1 MENIIFLIRGNR
13 NGEPFVAEMYQGGEQ
28 PYFTLRWQEDEGE
41 IHIRIIPKD
50 FDDYGN
56 PVGELTLESVSM
68 TIPWTCRGGRNPE
81 QIFMNGYQ
89 SWTDSHEHTIFEK
102 EPAISPL
109 AAGMVEKYYL
119 DRYGDVNFTMKPKGT
134 GQFHGFTYCY
144 FRDGEQ
150 YRFLGSLSERAGFTV
165 FYYNGTAQQ
174 MTIEKDCAG
183 LKISEEW
190 NAFDLVELSGT
201 EDQVFDF
208 YFEKMNISKPSG
220 KPMTGYTSWYNHYQN
235 ISEQIIMENLEH
247 VHEMGQNLDVF
258 QIDDGYQTY
267 VGDWL
272 DVNADKFPAGLEPVV
287 DQIHEYG
294 MKAGLW
300 LSPFVCE
307 KNSGCYHEHP
317 DWLVKDECGNPVCG
331 GSNWSTFYALNLEL
345 SQVQDYLREVFR
357 QVLDVWGFDL
367 VKLDFL
373 YGACMQPTSYKT
385 RGQLMC
391 EAMDFLRE
399 LVGDKLIL
407 GCGVP
412 LGPAFGKVDYCRI
425 GPDVGLDWDGSPK
438 EKLLHRERVSTKN
451 TIGNTIYR
459 RQLNGRAFWND
470 PDVYLL
476 RDDNIKLSTKQKA
489 LLAQVNGLFG
499 GLLFTSDDVGSYDAE
514 KRELQQSLTG
524 LHGAARRVE
533 RKGRYTIVRYQ
544 GQDGEK
550 ELKVKL

>member
-13 NGEPFVAEMYQGGEQ
+13 NGEPFAAEMYQGGEQ

-41 IHIRIIPKD
+41 LHIRIIPKE

-68 TIPWTCRGGRNPE
+68 TFPWSCRGGRDPE

-89 SWTDSHEHTIFEK
+89 SWTDSHEHTILEK

-109 AAGMVEKYYL
+109 ASGMVEKYYL

-190 NAFDLVELSGT
+190 NALDLVELSGT
-201 EDQVFDF
+201 EDQVFDL
-208 YFEKMNISKPSG
+208 YFEKMNIPKPSG

-235 ISEQIIMENLEH
+235 ISEPVIMENLEH
-247 VHEMGQNLDVF
+247 VHEMGQNFDVF

-287 DQIHEYG
+287 DQIHAYG

-307 KNSGCYHEHP
+307 KNSRCYQQHP
-317 DWLVKDECGNPVCG
+317 EWLVKDERGNPVCG
-331 GSNWSTFYALNLEL
+331 GSNWSTFYALDLEL
-345 SQVQDYLREVFR
+345 SQVQDYLKEVFH

-373 YGACMQPTSYKT
+373 YGACMQPTAYKT

-476 RDDNIKLSTKQKA
+476 RDDNIKLSAKQKA

-514 KRELQQSLTG
+514 KQELQQSLTG
-524 LHGAARRVE
+524 LHEAARRVE

-550 ELKVKL
+550 ELRVKL

>member
-1 MENIIFLIRGNR
+1 M
-13 NGEPFVAEMYQGGEQ
+13 
-28 PYFTLRWQEDEGE
+28 
-41 IHIRIIPKD
+41 
-50 FDDYGN
+50 
-56 PVGELTLESVSM
+56 GELTLESVSM
-68 TIPWTCRGGRNPE
+68 TFPWSCRGGRKPE

-89 SWTDSHEHTIFEK
+89 SWTDSHEHTILEK

-109 AAGMVEKYYL
+109 ASGMVEKYYL

-144 FRDGEQ
+144 FRDGER

-165 FYYNGTAQQ
+165 FYYNGGAQQ
-174 MTIEKDCAG
+174 MTIEKDCSG
-183 LKISEEW
+183 LRISEEW

-201 EDQVFDF
+201 EDQVFDL
-208 YFEKMNISKPSG
+208 YFEKMQINKPAGS
-220 KPMTGYTSWYNHYQN
+220 PMTGYTSWYNHYQN

-247 VHEMGQNLDVF
+247 VHEMGQNFDVF

-272 DVNADKFPAGLEPVV
+272 DVNRDKFPDGLEPVV
-287 DQIHEYG
+287 DRIHTYG

-307 KNSGCYHEHP
+307 KNSRCYQEHR
-317 DWLVKDECGNPVCG
+317 DWLVRDENGHPVCG
-331 GSNWSTFYALNLEL
+331 GSNWSTFYALNTEL
-345 SQVQDYLREVFR
+345 PQVREYLKEVFH

-373 YGACMQPTSYKT
+373 YGACMQPTPYKT

-476 RDDNIKLSTKQKA
+476 RDDNIKLSAKQKA

-499 GLLFTSDDVGSYDAE
+499 GLLFTSDDVGNYDAE
-514 KRELQQSLTG
+514 KRKLQKSLTE
-524 LHGAARRVE
+524 LHGASRSVE
-533 RKGRYTIVRYQ
+533 RRGRYTIVRYQ

>member
-1 MENIIFLIRGNR
+1 MEDIIFLIRGKR
-13 NGEPFVAEMYQGGEQ
+13 NGEPFAAEMYQGGEQ
-28 PYFTLRWQEDEGE
+28 SYFTLRWQEDEGE
-41 IHIRIIPKD
+41 LHIRIIPKD

-68 TIPWTCRGGRNPE
+68 TFPWSCRGGRKPE

-89 SWTDSHEHTIFEK
+89 SWTDSHEHTVLEK

-109 AAGMVEKYYL
+109 ASGMVEKYYL

-144 FRDGEQ
+144 FRDGER

-165 FYYNGTAQQ
+165 FYYNGGAQQ
-174 MTIEKDCAG
+174 MTIEKDCLG
-183 LKISEEW
+183 LRISEEW

-201 EDQVFDF
+201 EDQVFDL
-208 YFEKMNISKPSG
+208 YFEKMNIKKPAG
-220 KPMTGYTSWYNHYQN
+220 GPMTGYTSWYNHYQN

-247 VHEMGQNLDVF
+247 VHEMGQNYDVF

-272 DVNADKFPAGLEPVV
+272 EVNRDKFPEGLEPVV
-287 DQIHEYG
+287 DRIHTYG

-307 KNSGCYHEHP
+307 KNSRCYQEHG
-317 DWLVKDECGNPVCG
+317 DWLVRDGNGHPVCG
-331 GSNWSTFYALNLEL
+331 GSNWSTFYALNTEL
-345 SQVQDYLREVFR
+345 PQVREYLKEVFH

-373 YGACMQPTSYKT
+373 YGACMQPTPYKT

-476 RDDNIKLSTKQKA
+476 RDDNIKLSAKQKA

-499 GLLFTSDDVGSYDAE
+499 GLLFTSDDVGNYDAE
-514 KRELQQSLTG
+514 KQKLQKSLEELHEAPRS
-524 LHGAARRVE
+524 VE

>member
-1 MENIIFLIRGNR
+1 MEDIIFLIRGKR
-13 NGEPFVAEMYQGGEQ
+13 NGEPFAAEMYQGGEQ
-28 PYFTLRWQEDEGE
+28 SYFTLRWQEDEGE
-41 IHIRIIPKD
+41 LHIRIIPKD

-68 TIPWTCRGGRNPE
+68 TFPWSCRGGRKPE

-89 SWTDSHEHTIFEK
+89 SWTDSHEHTVLEK

-109 AAGMVEKYYL
+109 ASGMVEKYYL

-144 FRDGEQ
+144 FRDGER
-150 YRFLGSLSERAGFTV
+150 YRFLGSLSECAGFTV
-165 FYYNGTAQQ
+165 FYYNGGSQQ
-174 MTIEKDCAG
+174 MTIEKDCLG
-183 LKISEEW
+183 LRISEEW

-201 EDQVFDF
+201 EDQVFDL
-208 YFEKMNISKPSG
+208 YFEKMNIKKPAG
-220 KPMTGYTSWYNHYQN
+220 GPMTGYTSWYNHYQN

-247 VHEMGQNLDVF
+247 VREMGQNFDVF

-272 DVNADKFPAGLEPVV
+272 EVNRDKFPEGLEPVV
-287 DQIHEYG
+287 DRIHTYG

-307 KNSGCYHEHP
+307 KNSRCYQEHR
-317 DWLVKDECGNPVCG
+317 DWLVQDENGHPVCG

-345 SQVQDYLREVFR
+345 PQVREYLKEVFH

-373 YGACMQPTSYKT
+373 YGACMQPTPYKT

-425 GPDVGLDWDGSPK
+425 GPDVGLDWDGAPK

-476 RDDNIKLSTKQKA
+476 RDDNIKLSAKQKA

-514 KRELQQSLTG
+514 KRKLQKSLTE
-524 LHGAARRVE
+524 LHGVSRSVE

>member
-1 MENIIFLIRGNR
+1 M
-13 NGEPFVAEMYQGGEQ
+13 
-28 PYFTLRWQEDEGE
+28 
-41 IHIRIIPKD
+41 
-50 FDDYGN
+50 
-56 PVGELTLESVSM
+56 
-68 TIPWTCRGGRNPE
+68 
-81 QIFMNGYQ
+81 
-89 SWTDSHEHTIFEK
+89 
-102 EPAISPL
+102 
-109 AAGMVEKYYL
+109 
-119 DRYGDVNFTMKPKGT
+119 
-134 GQFHGFTYCY
+134 
-144 FRDGEQ
+144 
-150 YRFLGSLSERAGFTV
+150 GSLSERDGFTV
-165 FYYNGTAQQ
+165 FYYNGGAQQ

-183 LKISEEW
+183 LRISEEW

-201 EDQVFDF
+201 EDQVFDL
-208 YFEKMNISKPSG
+208 YFEKMNIKRPAG
-220 KPMTGYTSWYNHYQN
+220 GPMTGYTSWYNHYQN

-247 VHEMGQNLDVF
+247 VHEMGQNFDVF

-272 DVNADKFPAGLEPVV
+272 EVNWDKFPDGLEPVV
-287 DQIHEYG
+287 DQIHTYG

-307 KNSGCYHEHP
+307 KNSRCYQEHR
-317 DWLVKDECGNPVCG
+317 DWLVQDENGRPVCG

-345 SQVQDYLREVFR
+345 PQVREYLKEVFH

-373 YGACMQPTSYKT
+373 YGVCMQPTPYKT

-425 GPDVGLDWDGSPK
+425 GPDVGLDWDGSAK

-476 RDDNIKLSTKQKA
+476 RDDNIKLSAKQKA

-514 KRELQQSLTG
+514 KRKLQKSLTE
-524 LHGAARRVE
+524 LHGASQSVE
-533 RKGRYTIVRYQ
+533 RKGRYTIVRYH

>member
-13 NGEPFVAEMYQGGEQ
+13 NGEPFAAEMYQGGEQ

-41 IHIRIIPKD
+41 LHIRIIPKD
-50 FDDYGN
+50 FDEFGS

-68 TIPWTCRGGRNPE
+68 TFPWSCRGGRDPE

-89 SWTDSHEHTIFEK
+89 SWTDSHEHTILEK
-102 EPAISPL
+102 EPAISSL

-201 EDQVFDF
+201 EDQVFDL
-208 YFEKMNISKPSG
+208 YFEKMNIPKPSG

-235 ISEQIIMENLEH
+235 ISEPVIMENLEH
-247 VHEMGQNLDVF
+247 VHEMGQNFDVF

-287 DQIHEYG
+287 DQIHAYG

-307 KNSGCYHEHP
+307 KNSRCYQQHP
-317 DWLVKDECGNPVCG
+317 EWLVKDERGNPVCG
-331 GSNWSTFYALNLEL
+331 GSNWSTFYALDLEL
-345 SQVQDYLREVFR
+345 SQVQDYLKEVFH

-373 YGACMQPTSYKT
+373 YGACMQPTAYKT

-476 RDDNIKLSTKQKA
+476 RDDNIKLSAKQKA

-514 KRELQQSLTG
+514 KQELQQSLTG
-524 LHGAARRVE
+524 LHEAARRVE

-550 ELKVKL
+550 ELRVKL

>member
-1 MENIIFLIRGNR
+1 MEDIIFLIRGNR
-13 NGEPFVAEMYQGGEQ
+13 NGEPFAAEMYQGGEQ

-41 IHIRIIPKD
+41 LHIRIIPKD

-68 TIPWTCRGGRNPE
+68 TFPWSCRGGRKPE

-89 SWTDSHEHTIFEK
+89 SWTDSHEHTILEK

-109 AAGMVEKYYL
+109 ASGMVEKYYL

-144 FRDGEQ
+144 FRDGER

-165 FYYNGTAQQ
+165 FYYNGGAQQ
-174 MTIEKDCAG
+174 MTIEKDCSG
-183 LKISEEW
+183 LRISEEW

-201 EDQVFDF
+201 EDQVFDL
-208 YFEKMNISKPSG
+208 YFEKMQINKPAGS
-220 KPMTGYTSWYNHYQN
+220 PMTGYTSWYNHYQN

-247 VHEMGQNLDVF
+247 VHEMEQNFDVF

-272 DVNADKFPAGLEPVV
+272 DVNRDKFPEGLEPVV
-287 DQIHEYG
+287 DQIHTYG

-307 KNSGCYHEHP
+307 KNSRCYQEHG
-317 DWLVKDECGNPVCG
+317 DWLVRDENGHPVCS
-331 GSNWSTFYALNLEL
+331 GSNWSTFYALNTEL
-345 SQVQDYLREVFR
+345 PQVREYLKEVFH

-373 YGACMQPTSYKT
+373 YGACMQPTPYKT

-438 EKLLHRERVSTKN
+438 EKLLHREGVSTKN

-476 RDDNIKLSTKQKA
+476 RDDNIKLSAKQKA

-499 GLLFTSDDVGSYDAE
+499 GLLFTSDDVGNYDAE
-514 KRELQQSLTG
+514 KQKLQKSLEELHEAPRS
-524 LHGAARRVE
+524 VE
-533 RKGRYTIVRYQ
+533 RRGRYTVVRYQ

>member
-1 MENIIFLIRGNR
+1 MDDIIFLIKGNR
-13 NGEPFVAEMYQGGEQ
+13 NGEPFAAEMYQGGEQ

-41 IHIRIIPKD
+41 LHIRIIPKE
-50 FDDYGN
+50 FDEYGE
-56 PVGELTLESVSM
+56 PVGDLTLESV
-68 TIPWTCRGGRNPE
+68 TLTFPWKCRGGKQPE

-89 SWTDSHEHTIFEK
+89 SWTDSHEHTVGEK
-102 EPAISPL
+102 EPAISPF
-109 AAGMVEKYYL
+109 ASGMVEKYYL
-119 DRYGDVNFTMKPKGT
+119 DRYGDSLFTMKGT
-134 GQFHGFTYCY
+134 AAGQFHGFTYCY
-144 FRDGEQ
+144 FRDGVT
-150 YRFLGSLSERAGFTV
+150 YRFVGSLSERSGFTV
-165 FYYNGTAQQ
+165 FYYNADAGQ
-174 MTIEKDCAG
+174 MSIEKDCAG
-183 LKISEEW
+183 VKISGEW
-190 NAFDLVELSGT
+190 NAFDLVELTGG
-201 EDQVFDF
+201 EDQVFDT
-208 YFEKMNISKPSG
+208 YFEKMNIAKPKG
-220 KPMTGYTSWYNHYQN
+220 RPMTGYTSWYNHYQN
-235 ISEQIIMENLEH
+235 ISAQIISDNLEH
-247 VHEMGQNLDVF
+247 VHEMGQSFDVF

-272 DVNADKFPAGLEPVV
+272 NVQKDKFPDGLEPIV

-307 KNSGCYHEHP
+307 KKSRCFRKHP
-317 DWLVKDECGNPVCG
+317 DWLVRDVNGEPFCG
-331 GSNWSTFYALNLEL
+331 GSNWSTFYALDL
-345 SQVQDYLREVFR
+345 SNEEVREYLREVFH

-373 YGACMQPTSYKT
+373 YAVCMLPTEYKT
-385 RGQLMC
+385 RGQIMC

-399 LVGDKLIL
+399 VIGDKLIL

-425 GPDVGLDWDGSPK
+425 GSDVGLNWDGAPK

-476 RDDNIKLSTKQKA
+476 RDDNIRLSAKQKEM
-489 LLAQVNGLFG
+489 LAQVNGLFG
-499 GLLFTSDDVGSYDAE
+499 GLLFTSDDVGTYDEE
-514 KRELQQSLTG
+514 KRALQQSLSA
-524 LHGAARRVE
+524 LREAPRSVE
-533 RKGRYTIVRYQ
+533 RKGKYTIVRYQ

-550 ELKVKL
+550 ELRVKL

>member
-13 NGEPFVAEMYQGGEQ
+13 NGEPFAAEMYQGGEQ

-68 TIPWTCRGGRNPE
+68 TFSWSCRGGRNLE

-190 NAFDLVELSGT
+190 NAFDLVELSGI

-307 KNSGCYHEHP
+307 KNSRCYHEHP

-357 QVLDVWGFDL
+357 QVLDVWSFDL

>member
-13 NGEPFVAEMYQGGEQ
+13 NGEPFAAEMYQGGEQ

-41 IHIRIIPKD
+41 LHIRIIPKE

-68 TIPWTCRGGRNPE
+68 TFPWSCRGGRDPE

-89 SWTDSHEHTIFEK
+89 SWTDSHEHTILEK

-109 AAGMVEKYYL
+109 ASGMVEKYYL

-201 EDQVFDF
+201 EDQVFDL
-208 YFEKMNISKPSG
+208 YFEKMNIPKPSG

-235 ISEQIIMENLEH
+235 ISEPVIMENLEH
-247 VHEMGQNLDVF
+247 VHEMGQNFDVF

-287 DQIHEYG
+287 DQIHAYG

-307 KNSGCYHEHP
+307 KNSGCYQQHP
-317 DWLVKDECGNPVCG
+317 EWLVKDERGNPVCG
-331 GSNWSTFYALNLEL
+331 GSNWSTFYALDLEL
-345 SQVQDYLREVFR
+345 SQVQDYLKEVFH

-399 LVGDKLIL
+399 IVGDKLIL

-425 GPDVGLDWDGSPK
+425 GPDVGLDWNGAPK

-514 KRELQQSLTG
+514 KQELQQSLTG
-524 LHGAARRVE
+524 LHEAARRVE

-550 ELKVKL
+550 ELRVKL

>member
-1 MENIIFLIRGNR
+1 MEDIIFLIRGKR
-13 NGEPFVAEMYQGGEQ
+13 NGEPFAAEMYQGGEQ
-28 PYFTLRWQEDEGE
+28 SYFTLRWQEDEGE
-41 IHIRIIPKD
+41 LRIRIIPKD

-68 TIPWTCRGGRNPE
+68 TFPWSCRGGRKPE

-89 SWTDSHEHTIFEK
+89 SWTDSHEHTVLEK

-109 AAGMVEKYYL
+109 ASGMVEKYYL

-144 FRDGEQ
+144 FRDGER

-165 FYYNGTAQQ
+165 FYYNGGSQQ
-174 MTIEKDCAG
+174 MTIEKDCLG
-183 LKISEEW
+183 LRISEEW

-201 EDQVFDF
+201 EDQVFDL
-208 YFEKMNISKPSG
+208 YFEKMNIKKPAG
-220 KPMTGYTSWYNHYQN
+220 GPMTGYTSWYNHYQN

-247 VHEMGQNLDVF
+247 VHEMGQNFDVF

-272 DVNADKFPAGLEPVV
+272 EVNRDKFPEGLEPVV
-287 DQIHEYG
+287 DRIHTYG
-294 MKAGLW
+294 MKAGLR

-307 KNSGCYHEHP
+307 KNSRCYQEHR
-317 DWLVKDECGNPVCG
+317 DWLVQDENGHPVCG

-345 SQVQDYLREVFR
+345 PQVREYLKEVFH

-373 YGACMQPTSYKT
+373 YGACMQPTPYKT

-425 GPDVGLDWDGSPK
+425 GPDVGLDWDGAPK

-476 RDDNIKLSTKQKA
+476 RDDNIKLSAKQKA

-514 KRELQQSLTG
+514 KRKLQKSLTE
-524 LHGAARRVE
+524 LHGVSRSVE

>member
-13 NGEPFVAEMYQGGEQ
+13 NGEPFAAEMYQGGEQ

-41 IHIRIIPKD
+41 LHIRIIPKD
-50 FDDYGN
+50 FDEFGS

-68 TIPWTCRGGRNPE
+68 TFPWSCRGGRDPE

-89 SWTDSHEHTIFEK
+89 SWTDSHEHTILEK

-109 AAGMVEKYYL
+109 ASGMVEKYYL

-201 EDQVFDF
+201 EDQVFDL
-208 YFEKMNISKPSG
+208 YFEKMNIPKPSG

-235 ISEQIIMENLEH
+235 ISEPVIMENLEH
-247 VHEMGQNLDVF
+247 VHEMGQNFDVF

-287 DQIHEYG
+287 DQIHAYG

-307 KNSGCYHEHP
+307 KNSRCYQQHP
-317 DWLVKDECGNPVCG
+317 EWLVKDERGNPVCG
-331 GSNWSTFYALNLEL
+331 GSNWSTFYALDLEL
-345 SQVQDYLREVFR
+345 SQVQDYLKEVFH

-373 YGACMQPTSYKT
+373 YGACMQPTAYK
-385 RGQLMC
+385 
-391 EAMDFLRE
+391 
-399 LVGDKLIL
+399 
-407 GCGVP
+407 
-412 LGPAFGKVDYCRI
+412 
-425 GPDVGLDWDGSPK
+425 
-438 EKLLHRERVSTKN
+438 
-451 TIGNTIYR
+451 
-459 RQLNGRAFWND
+459 
-470 PDVYLL
+470 
-476 RDDNIKLSTKQKA
+476 
-489 LLAQVNGLFG
+489 
-499 GLLFTSDDVGSYDAE
+499 
-514 KRELQQSLTG
+514 KRT
-524 LHGAARRVE
+524 AYV
-533 RKGRYTIVRYQ
+533 
-544 GQDGEK
+544 
-550 ELKVKL
+550 

>member
-1 MENIIFLIRGNR
+1 MEDIIFLIRGKR
-13 NGEPFVAEMYQGGEQ
+13 NGEPFAAEMYQGGEQ
-28 PYFTLRWQEDEGE
+28 SYFTLRWQEDEGE
-41 IHIRIIPKD
+41 LHIRIIPKD

-68 TIPWTCRGGRNPE
+68 TFPWSCRGGRKPE

-89 SWTDSHEHTIFEK
+89 SWTDSHEHTVLEK

-109 AAGMVEKYYL
+109 ASGMVEKYYL

-144 FRDGEQ
+144 FRDGER

-165 FYYNGTAQQ
+165 FYYNGGSQQ
-174 MTIEKDCAG
+174 MTIEKDCLG
-183 LKISEEW
+183 LRISEEW

-201 EDQVFDF
+201 EDQVFDL
-208 YFEKMNISKPSG
+208 YFEKMNIKKPAG
-220 KPMTGYTSWYNHYQN
+220 GPMTGYTSWYNHYQN

-247 VHEMGQNLDVF
+247 VHEMGQNFDVF

-272 DVNADKFPAGLEPVV
+272 EVNRDKFPEGLEPVV
-287 DQIHEYG
+287 DRIHTYG

-307 KNSGCYHEHP
+307 KNSRCYQEHR
-317 DWLVKDECGNPVCG
+317 DWLVQNENGHPVCG

-345 SQVQDYLREVFR
+345 PQVREYLKEVFH
-357 QVLDVWGFDL
+357 QILDVWGFDL

-373 YGACMQPTSYKT
+373 YGACMQPTPYKT

-425 GPDVGLDWDGSPK
+425 GPDVGLDWDGAPK

-476 RDDNIKLSTKQKA
+476 RDDNIKLSAKQKA

-514 KRELQQSLTG
+514 KRKLQKSLTE
-524 LHGAARRVE
+524 LHGVSRSVE

>member
-1 MENIIFLIRGNR
+1 MEDIIFLIRGNR
-13 NGEPFVAEMYQGGEQ
+13 NGEPFAAEMYQGGEQ
-28 PYFTLRWQEDEGE
+28 SYFTLRWQEDEGE
-41 IHIRIIPKD
+41 LHIRIIPKD

-68 TIPWTCRGGRNPE
+68 TFPWSCRGGRKPE

-89 SWTDSHEHTIFEK
+89 SWTDSHEHTVLEK

-109 AAGMVEKYYL
+109 ASGMVEKYYL

-144 FRDGEQ
+144 FRDGER

-165 FYYNGTAQQ
+165 FYYNGGSQQ
-174 MTIEKDCAG
+174 MTIEKDCLG
-183 LKISEEW
+183 LRISEEW

-201 EDQVFDF
+201 EDQVFDL
-208 YFEKMNISKPSG
+208 YFEKMNIKKPAG
-220 KPMTGYTSWYNHYQN
+220 GPMTGYTSWYNHYQN

-247 VHEMGQNLDVF
+247 VHEMGQNFDVF

-272 DVNADKFPAGLEPVV
+272 EVNRDKFPEGLEPVV
-287 DQIHEYG
+287 DRIHTYG

-307 KNSGCYHEHP
+307 KNSRCYQEHR
-317 DWLVKDECGNPVCG
+317 DWLVQDENGHPVCG
-331 GSNWSTFYALNLEL
+331 GSNWSTFYALNTEL
-345 SQVQDYLREVFR
+345 PQVREYLKEVFH

-373 YGACMQPTSYKT
+373 YGACMQSTPYKT

-476 RDDNIKLSTKQKA
+476 RDDNIKLSAKQKA

-499 GLLFTSDDVGSYDAE
+499 GLLFTSDDVGNYDAE
-514 KRELQQSLTG
+514 KRKLQKSLTE
-524 LHGAARRVE
+524 LHGASRSVE

>member
-1 MENIIFLIRGNR
+1 MEDVIFLIRGNR
-13 NGEPFVAEMYQGGEQ
+13 NGEPFAAEMYQGGEQ

-41 IHIRIIPKD
+41 LHIRIIPKD
-50 FDDYGN
+50 FDEYGN

-68 TIPWTCRGGRNPE
+68 AFPWSCRGGREPE

-89 SWTDSHEHTIFEK
+89 SWTDSHEHTIAEK
-102 EPAISPL
+102 EHTISGL
-109 AAGMVEKYYL
+109 ASGMVQRYFL
-119 DRYGDVNFTMKPKGT
+119 DRYGDVNFTMKPKGA

-144 FRDGEQ
+144 FRDGIQ
-150 YRFLGSLSERAGFTV
+150 YRFLGSLSERDGFTI
-165 FYYNGTAQQ
+165 FYYNGSAQQ

-183 LKISEEW
+183 IKINSEW
-190 NAFDLVELSGT
+190 NAFDLVELDGT
-201 EDQVFDF
+201 QDQVFDT
-208 YFEKMNISKPSG
+208 YFEKMNIPKPSCA
-220 KPMTGYTSWYNHYQN
+220 PMTGYTSWYNHYQN
-235 ISEQIIMENLEH
+235 ITEKIIMDNLEH
-247 VHEMGQNLDVF
+247 IHKMGQMYDVF

-272 DVNADKFPAGLEPVV
+272 DVDEKKFPEGLEPVV
-287 DQIHEYG
+287 GRIHEYG

-307 KNSGCYHEHP
+307 KESECFRKHE
-317 DWLVKDECGNPVCG
+317 DWLVKGENGEPVCG

-345 SQVQDYLREVFR
+345 PEVREHLRAVFR
-357 QVLDVWGFDL
+357 QILDVWKFDL

-373 YGACMQPTSYKT
+373 YAVCLQPTEHKT

-399 LVGDKLIL
+399 IVGDKLIL

-425 GPDVGLDWDGSPK
+425 GPDVGLDWDGSPR

-476 RDDNIKLSTKQKA
+476 RDDNIKLSPKQRL
-489 LLAQVNGLFG
+489 LLAQINGLFG
-499 GLLFTSDDVGSYDAE
+499 GLLFTSDDIGQYDQE
-514 KRELQQSLTG
+514 KIKLQQTLPE
-524 LHGAARRVE
+524 LHDIPCQVE
-533 RKGRYTIVRYQ
+533 RNGRYTIVRYD
-544 GQDGEK
+544 GQDGERI
-550 ELKVKL
+550 LRIRL

>member
-13 NGEPFVAEMYQGGEQ
+13 NGEPFAAEMYQGGEQ

-68 TIPWTCRGGRNPE
+68 TFPWSCRGGRNPE

-89 SWTDSHEHTIFEK
+89 SWTDSHEHTILEK

-208 YFEKMNISKPSG
+208 YFEKMNISKLSG

-373 YGACMQPTSYKT
+373 YGACMQPTSHKT

-514 KRELQQSLTG
+514 KRELQQSLTE
-524 LHGAARRVE
+524 LHGAVRRVE